1 MKDEV
6 SFFLGC
12 GVVISAQH
20 FETTVSYQIVGT
32 SVTRWCTAAS
42 RKNRP

>member
-12 GVVISAQH
+12 HAVTTAQH
-20 FETTVSYQIVGT
+20 FETTMLSHIIGT
-32 SVTRWCTAAS
+32 LITR
-42 RKNRP
+42 

>member
-12 GVVISAQH
+12 DAVISAQH
-20 FETTVSYQIVGT
+20 FETTMLSQIVGT
-32 SVTRWCTAAS
+32 SLTR
-42 RKNRP
+42 